1 MIIKWDI
8 TIPQLSGDQVRK
20 AYVYLPESYE
30 EEAKAVFAT
39 ASAVRPGMVIAL

>member
-8 TIPQLSGDQVRK
+8 TIPQLSGDQARK

-30 EEAKAVFAT
+30 EDPET
-39 ASAVRPGMVIAL
+39 